1 MSHLAAQ
8 LRSAFHRLKKREKK
22 KALLEMSHKQSKVHE
37 VHSKT
42 FSNNKT
48 SMTPTHMHVLEE
60 KGEPKRYRTKVLP
73 LTSLAH

>member
-1 MSHLAAQ
+1 
-8 LRSAFHRLKKREKK
+8 
-22 KALLEMSHKQSKVHE
+22 MSHKQSKVHE

>member
-1 MSHLAAQ
+1 
-8 LRSAFHRLKKREKK
+8 
-22 KALLEMSHKQSKVHE
+22 MSHKESKVHE

-48 SMTPTHMHVLEE
+48 SITQTHMHVLGE